1 MSTPT
6 SVRPLWKLVVALL
19 CAVALVAGPVAGASA
34 DEGGKV
40 TKEQLAQLKKASA
53 EDREKVRKIAVDK
66 YTDKI
71 CASVITEVIAF
82 PGQKALDICRDDVG
96 KQVNAVLDTPEKAIQ
111 DTPTFT
117 ALCGGLT
124 GPNMRNPGLKKACA
138 IKTVEDLVVKAAK
151 PVLAAVLS
159 DPTVMK
165 VLSAN
170 FKAFEVVKFFANPGD
185 AFEQLANHAHDEAV
199 KWTTRV
205 MGEVTASTDF
215 SASEDWFVNSWAAG
229 AGVGIL
235 LLAVMFLLM
244 IKDLG
249 SGELDEDEF
258 RSSLL
263 RWGPGA
269 MVVAV
274 FGPAVMSKLS
284 GVMSTMNQG
293 IIAARGDDLTEK
305 ILGFLQGIATMSA
318 ASSDM
323 GALLGILV
331 FLLMLIAAL
340 MLYIVFLVQH
350 FALILMAY
358 GIALMLGCLIN
369 PKWRPGVLKAATTWV
384 TVLFSKPLLL
394 IMMALIFTVPF
405 GSVGGGSGALAT
417 FAQIVL
423 ITLAM
428 GAVAF
433 SPLLLLKYIPMV
445 SSPGGSPWVSGAPGT
460 DGPGHADSSDGGDA
474 ETSHMAE
481 TADRANQRSHSDA
494 APDGDLSSGGP
505 SSSSS
510 ATTGGRSSGP
520 GDSSGDESSSAPVGS
535 DGSTSAKKASTQGGS
550 EPASSSSTGDS
561 EPGSSSPK
569 GDSQLA
575 NTGTKQSSGDSGSK
589 GAGSGPKRGGSGGG
603 AGSGGPGVGSA
614 SSSGGASA
622 GAGSGAGSASG
633 AGAAA
638 KGAGK
643 AAGGAA
649 SGVLVAAAAAKNV
662 GDTGRDVLVG
672 LNEDAANFQDYN
684 G

>member
-1 MSTPT
+1 MSTV
-6 SVRPLWKLVVALL
+6 SLRPLWKLVL
-19 CAVALVAGPVAGASA
+19 ALVCALALVIGPISSA
-34 DEGGKV
+34 FADDGGTV
-40 TKEQLAQLKKASA
+40 TKEQLAQLKKASP

-71 CASVITEVIAF
+71 CASVITEVIAL

-96 KQVNAVLDTPEKAIQ
+96 KQVNAVLDTPEKAVQ

-117 ALCGGLT
+117 AICGGLT

-165 VLSAN
+165 VLSVN
-170 FKAFEVVKFFANPGD
+170 VKALEVAKFFANPGD

-229 AGVGIL
+229 AGVGL
-235 LLAVMFLLM
+235 LLLGVMFLLM

-258 RSSLL
+258 RNSLL

-293 IIAARGDDLTEK
+293 IITARGDDLTEK

-318 ASSDM
+318 ASSDL

-340 MLYIVFLVQH
+340 MLYLVFLVQH

-358 GIALMLGCLIN
+358 GIAIMLGCLIN
-369 PKWRPGVLKAATTWV
+369 PKWRPGVLKAASTWV
-384 TVLFSKPLLL
+384 MVLFSKPLLL

-417 FAQIVL
+417 FAQLVL
-423 ITLAM
+423 VTLAM

-433 SPLLLLKYIPMV
+433 SPLLLLKYVPMV
-445 SSPGGSPWVSGAPGT
+445 SSPGGSPWVSGAPDT
-460 DGPGHADSSDGGDA
+460 DKPGRGDSSDGENS
-474 ETSHMAE
+474 ETSHMSE
-481 TADRANQRSHSDA
+481 TADKANQRSRSDSSNTE
-494 APDGDLSSGGP
+494 DSDSGGP
-505 SSSSS
+505 SSSSGS
-510 ATTGGRSSGP
+510 PSGGRSP
-520 GDSSGDESSSAPVGS
+520 GTGGDEGSSGAPAGS
-535 DGSTSAKKASTQGGS
+535 EGSTNAKN
-550 EPASSSSTGDS
+550 SSTKGGTEPTSSNAKGDS
-561 EPGSSSPK
+561 E
-569 GDSQLA
+569 LA
-575 NTGTKQSSGDSGSK
+575 NAGKKQSSGDSGSK
-589 GAGSGPKRGGSGGG
+589 SAGSGPKQGGNGGG
-603 AGSGGPGVGSA
+603 AGSGGPGA
-614 SSSGGASA
+614 SSAPSSSGASA
-622 GAGSGAGSASG
+622 GAGSGAGAASG
-633 AGAAA
+633 GAAA

-649 SGVLVAAAAAKNV
+649 SGVLVAAAAAKKV

>member
-1 MSTPT
+1 MSTVPL
-6 SVRPLWKLVVALL
+6 RPLWKLVL
-19 CAVALVAGPVAGASA
+19 ALVCALALVIGPISSA
-34 DEGGKV
+34 FADDGGTV
-40 TKEQLAQLKKASA
+40 TKEQLAQLKKASP

-71 CASVITEVIAF
+71 CASVITEVIAL

-96 KQVNAVLDTPEKAIQ
+96 KQVNAVLDTPEKAVQ

-117 ALCGGLT
+117 AICGGLT

-165 VLSAN
+165 VLSVN
-170 FKAFEVVKFFANPGD
+170 VKALEVAKFFANPGD

-229 AGVGIL
+229 AGVGL
-235 LLAVMFLLM
+235 LLLGVMFLLM

-258 RSSLL
+258 RNSLL

-293 IIAARGDDLTEK
+293 IITARGDDLTEK

-318 ASSDM
+318 ASSDL

-340 MLYIVFLVQH
+340 MLYLVFLVQH

-358 GIALMLGCLIN
+358 GIAIMLGCLIN
-369 PKWRPGVLKAATTWV
+369 PKWRPGVLKAASTWV
-384 TVLFSKPLLL
+384 MVLFSKPLLL

-417 FAQIVL
+417 FAQLVL
-423 ITLAM
+423 VTLAM

-433 SPLLLLKYIPMV
+433 SPLLLLKYVPMV
-445 SSPGGSPWVSGAPGT
+445 SSPGGSPWVSGAPDT
-460 DGPGHADSSDGGDA
+460 DKPGRGDSSDGENS
-474 ETSHMAE
+474 ETSHMSE
-481 TADRANQRSHSDA
+481 TADKANQRSRSDSSNTE
-494 APDGDLSSGGP
+494 DSDSGGP
-505 SSSSS
+505 SSSIGSPS
-510 ATTGGRSSGP
+510 GGRSP
-520 GDSSGDESSSAPVGS
+520 GTGGDEGSSGAPAGS
-535 DGSTSAKKASTQGGS
+535 EGSTNAKN
-550 EPASSSSTGDS
+550 SSTKGGTEPTSSNAKGDS
-561 EPGSSSPK
+561 E
-569 GDSQLA
+569 LA
-575 NTGTKQSSGDSGSK
+575 NAGKKQSSGDSGSK
-589 GAGSGPKRGGSGGG
+589 SAGSGPKQGGNGGG
-603 AGSGGPGVGSA
+603 AGSGGPGA
-614 SSSGGASA
+614 SSAPSSSGASA
-622 GAGSGAGSASG
+622 GAGSGAGAASG
-633 AGAAA
+633 GAAA

-649 SGVLVAAAAAKNV
+649 SGVLVAAAAAKKV

>member
-1 MSTPT
+1 MSTV
-6 SVRPLWKLVVALL
+6 SLRPLWKLVL
-19 CAVALVAGPVAGASA
+19 ALVCALALVIGPISSA
-34 DEGGKV
+34 FADDGGTV
-40 TKEQLAQLKKASA
+40 TKEQLAQLKKASP
-53 EDREKVRKIAVDK
+53 EDREKVRKIAMDK

-71 CASVITEVIAF
+71 CASVITEVIAL

-96 KQVNAVLDTPEKAIQ
+96 KQVNAVLDTPEKAVQ

-117 ALCGGLT
+117 AICGGLT

-165 VLSAN
+165 VLSVN
-170 FKAFEVVKFFANPGD
+170 LKALEVAKFFANPGD

-229 AGVGIL
+229 AGVGL
-235 LLAVMFLLM
+235 LLLGVMFLLM

-258 RSSLL
+258 RNSLL

-318 ASSDM
+318 ASSDL

-340 MLYIVFLVQH
+340 MLYLVFLVQH

-358 GIALMLGCLIN
+358 GIAIMLGCLIN
-369 PKWRPGVLKAATTWV
+369 PKWRPGVLKAASTWV
-384 TVLFSKPLLL
+384 MVLFSKPLLL

-417 FAQIVL
+417 FAQLVL
-423 ITLAM
+423 VTLAM

-433 SPLLLLKYIPMV
+433 SPLLLLKYVPMV
-445 SSPGGSPWVSGAPGT
+445 SSPGGSPWVSGAPDT
-460 DGPGHADSSDGGDA
+460 DKPGRGDSSDGENS
-474 ETSHMAE
+474 ETSHMSE
-481 TADRANQRSHSDA
+481 TADKANQRSRSDSSNTE
-494 APDGDLSSGGP
+494 DSDSGGP
-505 SSSSS
+505 SSSSGS
-510 ATTGGRSSGP
+510 PSGGRSP
-520 GDSSGDESSSAPVGS
+520 GTGGDEGSSGAPAGS
-535 DGSTSAKKASTQGGS
+535 EGSTNAKN
-550 EPASSSSTGDS
+550 SSTKGGTEPTSSNAKGDS
-561 EPGSSSPK
+561 E
-569 GDSQLA
+569 LA
-575 NTGTKQSSGDSGSK
+575 NAGKKQSSGDSGSK
-589 GAGSGPKRGGSGGG
+589 SAGSGPKQGGNGGG
-603 AGSGGPGVGSA
+603 AGSGGPGA
-614 SSSGGASA
+614 SSAPSSSGASA
-622 GAGSGAGSASG
+622 GAGSGAGAASG
-633 AGAAA
+633 GAAA

-649 SGVLVAAAAAKNV
+649 SGVLVAAAAAKKV

>member
-1 MSTPT
+1 MSL
-6 SVRPLWKLVVALL
+6 RPLWKLVL
-19 CAVALVAGPVAGASA
+19 ALVCALALVIGPISSA
-34 DEGGKV
+34 FADDGGTV
-40 TKEQLAQLKKASA
+40 TKEQLAQLKKASP

-71 CASVITEVIAF
+71 CASVITEVIAL

-96 KQVNAVLDTPEKAIQ
+96 KQVNAVLDTPEKAVQ

-117 ALCGGLT
+117 AICGGLT

-165 VLSAN
+165 VLSVN
-170 FKAFEVVKFFANPGD
+170 VKALEVAKFFANPGD

-229 AGVGIL
+229 AGVGL
-235 LLAVMFLLM
+235 LLLGVMFLLM

-258 RSSLL
+258 RNSLL

-318 ASSDM
+318 ASSDL

-340 MLYIVFLVQH
+340 MLYLVFLVQH

-358 GIALMLGCLIN
+358 GIAIMLGCLIN
-369 PKWRPGVLKAATTWV
+369 PKWRPGVLKAASTWV
-384 TVLFSKPLLL
+384 MVLFSKPLLL

-417 FAQIVL
+417 FAQLVL
-423 ITLAM
+423 VTLAM

-433 SPLLLLKYIPMV
+433 SPLLLLKYVPMV
-445 SSPGGSPWVSGAPGT
+445 SSPGGSPWVSGAPDT
-460 DGPGHADSSDGGDA
+460 DKPGRGDSSDGENS
-474 ETSHMAE
+474 ETSHMSE
-481 TADRANQRSHSDA
+481 TADKANQRSRSDSSNTE
-494 APDGDLSSGGP
+494 DSDSGGP
-505 SSSSS
+505 SSSSGS
-510 ATTGGRSSGP
+510 PSGGRSP
-520 GDSSGDESSSAPVGS
+520 GTGGDEGSSGAPAGS
-535 DGSTSAKKASTQGGS
+535 EGSTNAKN
-550 EPASSSSTGDS
+550 SSTKGGTEPTSSNAKGDS
-561 EPGSSSPK
+561 E
-569 GDSQLA
+569 LA
-575 NTGTKQSSGDSGSK
+575 NAGKKQSSGDSGSK
-589 GAGSGPKRGGSGGG
+589 SAGSGPKQGGNGGG
-603 AGSGGPGVGSA
+603 AGSGGPGA
-614 SSSGGASA
+614 SSAPSSSGASA
-622 GAGSGAGSASG
+622 GAGSGAGAASG
-633 AGAAA
+633 GAAA

-649 SGVLVAAAAAKNV
+649 SGVLVAAAAAKKV

>member
-1 MSTPT
+1 MSTV
-6 SVRPLWKLVVALL
+6 SLRPLWKLVLAVVCAL
-19 CAVALVAGPVAGASA
+19 ALVIGPISSA
-34 DEGGKV
+34 FADDGGTV
-40 TKEQLAQLKKASA
+40 TKEQLAQLKKASP

-71 CASVITEVIAF
+71 CASVITEVIAL

-96 KQVNAVLDTPEKAIQ
+96 KQVNAVLDTPEKAVQ

-117 ALCGGLT
+117 AICGGLT

-165 VLSAN
+165 VLSVN
-170 FKAFEVVKFFANPGD
+170 VKALEVAKFFANPGD

-229 AGVGIL
+229 AGVGL
-235 LLAVMFLLM
+235 LLLGVMFLLM

-258 RSSLL
+258 RNSLL

-293 IIAARGDDLTEK
+293 IITARGDDLTEK

-318 ASSDM
+318 ASSDL

-340 MLYIVFLVQH
+340 MLYLVFLVQH

-358 GIALMLGCLIN
+358 GIAIMLGCLIN
-369 PKWRPGVLKAATTWV
+369 PKWRPGVLKAASTWV
-384 TVLFSKPLLL
+384 MVLFSKPLLL

-417 FAQIVL
+417 FAQLVL
-423 ITLAM
+423 VTLAM

-433 SPLLLLKYIPMV
+433 SPLLLLKYVPMV
-445 SSPGGSPWVSGAPGT
+445 SSPGGSPWVSGAPDT
-460 DGPGHADSSDGGDA
+460 DKPGRGDSSDGENS
-474 ETSHMAE
+474 ETSHMSE
-481 TADRANQRSHSDA
+481 TADKANQRSRSDSSNTE
-494 APDGDLSSGGP
+494 DSDSGGP
-505 SSSSS
+505 SSSSGS
-510 ATTGGRSSGP
+510 PSGGRSP
-520 GDSSGDESSSAPVGS
+520 GTGGDEGSSGAPAGS
-535 DGSTSAKKASTQGGS
+535 EGSTNAKN
-550 EPASSSSTGDS
+550 SSTKGGTEPTSSNAKGDS
-561 EPGSSSPK
+561 E
-569 GDSQLA
+569 LA
-575 NTGTKQSSGDSGSK
+575 NAGKKQSSGDSGSK
-589 GAGSGPKRGGSGGG
+589 SAGSGPKQGGNGGG
-603 AGSGGPGVGSA
+603 AGSGGPGA
-614 SSSGGASA
+614 SSAPSSSGASA
-622 GAGSGAGSASG
+622 GAGSGAGAASG
-633 AGAAA
+633 GAAA

-649 SGVLVAAAAAKNV
+649 SGVLVAAAAAKKV

>member
-1 MSTPT
+1 MSL
-6 SVRPLWKLVVALL
+6 RPLWKLVL
-19 CAVALVAGPVAGASA
+19 ALVCALALVIGPISSA
-34 DEGGKV
+34 FADDGGTV
-40 TKEQLAQLKKASA
+40 TKEQLAQLKKASP

-71 CASVITEVIAF
+71 CASVITEVIAL
-82 PGQKALDICRDDVG
+82 PGQKALNICRDDVG
-96 KQVNAVLDTPEKAIQ
+96 KQVNAVLDTPEKAVQ

-117 ALCGGLT
+117 AICGGLT

-165 VLSAN
+165 VLSVN
-170 FKAFEVVKFFANPGD
+170 LKALEVAKFFANPGD

-229 AGVGIL
+229 AGVGL
-235 LLAVMFLLM
+235 LLLGVMFLLM

-258 RSSLL
+258 RNSLL

-318 ASSDM
+318 ASSDL

-340 MLYIVFLVQH
+340 MLYLVFLVQH

-358 GIALMLGCLIN
+358 GIAIMLGCLIN
-369 PKWRPGVLKAATTWV
+369 PKWRPGVLKAASTWV
-384 TVLFSKPLLL
+384 MVLFSKPLLL

-405 GSVGGGSGALAT
+405 GSVAGGSGALAT
-417 FAQIVL
+417 FAQLVL
-423 ITLAM
+423 VTLAM

-433 SPLLLLKYIPMV
+433 SPLLLLKYVPMV
-445 SSPGGSPWVSGAPGT
+445 SSPGGSPWVSGAPDT
-460 DGPGHADSSDGGDA
+460 DKPGRGDSSDGENS
-474 ETSHMAE
+474 ETSHMSE
-481 TADRANQRSHSDA
+481 TADKANQRSRSDSSNTE
-494 APDGDLSSGGP
+494 DSDSGGP
-505 SSSSS
+505 SSSSGS
-510 ATTGGRSSGP
+510 PSGGRSSGT
-520 GDSSGDESSSAPVGS
+520 GGDEGTSGAPAGS
-535 DGSTSAKKASTQGGS
+535 EGSTKAKN
-550 EPASSSSTGDS
+550 SSTKGGAEPTSSNAKGDS
-561 EPGSSSPK
+561 E
-569 GDSQLA
+569 LA
-575 NTGTKQSSGDSGSK
+575 NAGKKQSSGDSGSK
-589 GAGSGPKRGGSGGG
+589 SAGSGPKQGGNGGG
-603 AGSGGPGVGSA
+603 AGSGGPGASSA
-614 SSSGGASA
+614 PSSSGVSA
-622 GAGSGAGSASG
+622 GAGSGAGAASG
-633 AGAAA
+633 SAAA

-649 SGVLVAAAAAKNV
+649 SGVLVAAAAAKKV

>member
-1 MSTPT
+1 MSTV
-6 SVRPLWKLVVALL
+6 SLRPLWKLVL
-19 CAVALVAGPVAGASA
+19 ALVCALALVIGPISSA
-34 DEGGKV
+34 FADDGGTV
-40 TKEQLAQLKKASA
+40 TKEQLAQLKKASP

-71 CASVITEVIAF
+71 CASVITEVIAL

-96 KQVNAVLDTPEKAIQ
+96 KQVNAVLDTPEKAVQ

-117 ALCGGLT
+117 AICGGLT

-165 VLSAN
+165 VLSVN
-170 FKAFEVVKFFANPGD
+170 LKALEVAKFFANPGD

-229 AGVGIL
+229 AGVGL
-235 LLAVMFLLM
+235 LLLGVMFLLM

-258 RSSLL
+258 RNSLL

-318 ASSDM
+318 ASSDL

-340 MLYIVFLVQH
+340 MLYLVFLVQH

-358 GIALMLGCLIN
+358 GIAIMLGCLIN
-369 PKWRPGVLKAATTWV
+369 PKWRPGVLKAASTWV
-384 TVLFSKPLLL
+384 MVLFSKPLLL

-417 FAQIVL
+417 FAQLVL
-423 ITLAM
+423 VTLAM

-433 SPLLLLKYIPMV
+433 SPLLLLKYVPMV
-445 SSPGGSPWVSGAPGT
+445 SSPGGSPWVSGAPDT
-460 DGPGHADSSDGGDA
+460 DKPGRGDSSDGENS
-474 ETSHMAE
+474 ETSHMSE
-481 TADRANQRSHSDA
+481 TADKANQRSRSDSSNTE
-494 APDGDLSSGGP
+494 DSDSGGP
-505 SSSSS
+505 SSSSGS
-510 ATTGGRSSGP
+510 PSGGRSP
-520 GDSSGDESSSAPVGS
+520 GTGGDEGSSGAPAGS
-535 DGSTSAKKASTQGGS
+535 EGSTNAKN
-550 EPASSSSTGDS
+550 SSTKGGTEPTSSNAKGDS
-561 EPGSSSPK
+561 E
-569 GDSQLA
+569 LA
-575 NTGTKQSSGDSGSK
+575 NAGKKQSSGDSGSK
-589 GAGSGPKRGGSGGG
+589 SAGSGPKQGGNGGG
-603 AGSGGPGVGSA
+603 AGSGGPGA
-614 SSSGGASA
+614 SSAPSSSGASA
-622 GAGSGAGSASG
+622 GAGSGAGAASG
-633 AGAAA
+633 GAAA

-649 SGVLVAAAAAKNV
+649 SGVLVAAAAAKKV

>member
-1 MSTPT
+1 M
-6 SVRPLWKLVVALL
+6 
-19 CAVALVAGPVAGASA
+19 
-34 DEGGKV
+34 
-40 TKEQLAQLKKASA
+40 
-53 EDREKVRKIAVDK
+53 
-66 YTDKI
+66 
-71 CASVITEVIAF
+71 
-82 PGQKALDICRDDVG
+82 
-96 KQVNAVLDTPEKAIQ
+96 
-111 DTPTFT
+111 
-117 ALCGGLT
+117 
-124 GPNMRNPGLKKACA
+124 
-138 IKTVEDLVVKAAK
+138 KAAK

-165 VLSAN
+165 VLSVN
-170 FKAFEVVKFFANPGD
+170 LKALEVAKFFANPGD

-229 AGVGIL
+229 AGVGL
-235 LLAVMFLLM
+235 LLLGVMFLLM

-258 RSSLL
+258 RNSLL

-318 ASSDM
+318 ASSDL

-340 MLYIVFLVQH
+340 MLYLVFLVQH

-358 GIALMLGCLIN
+358 GIAIMLGCLIN
-369 PKWRPGVLKAATTWV
+369 PKWRPGVLKAASTWV
-384 TVLFSKPLLL
+384 MVLFSKPLLL

-417 FAQIVL
+417 FAQLVL
-423 ITLAM
+423 VTLAM

-433 SPLLLLKYIPMV
+433 SPLLLLKYVPMV
-445 SSPGGSPWVSGAPGT
+445 SSPGGSPWVSGAPDT
-460 DGPGHADSSDGGDA
+460 DKPGRGDSSDGENS
-474 ETSHMAE
+474 ETSHMSE
-481 TADRANQRSHSDA
+481 TADKANQRSRSDSSNTE
-494 APDGDLSSGGP
+494 DSDSGGP
-505 SSSSS
+505 SSSSGS
-510 ATTGGRSSGP
+510 PSGGRSP
-520 GDSSGDESSSAPVGS
+520 GTGGDEGSSGAPAGS
-535 DGSTSAKKASTQGGS
+535 EGSTNAKN
-550 EPASSSSTGDS
+550 SSTKGGTEPTSSNAKGDS
-561 EPGSSSPK
+561 E
-569 GDSQLA
+569 LA
-575 NTGTKQSSGDSGSK
+575 NAGKKQSSGDSGSK
-589 GAGSGPKRGGSGGG
+589 SAGSGPKQGGNGGG
-603 AGSGGPGVGSA
+603 AGSGGPGA
-614 SSSGGASA
+614 SSAPSSSGASA
-622 GAGSGAGSASG
+622 GAGSGAGAASG
-633 AGAAA
+633 GAAA

-649 SGVLVAAAAAKNV
+649 SGVLVAAAAAKKV

>member
-1 MSTPT
+1 M
-6 SVRPLWKLVVALL
+6 
-19 CAVALVAGPVAGASA
+19 
-34 DEGGKV
+34 
-40 TKEQLAQLKKASA
+40 
-53 EDREKVRKIAVDK
+53 
-66 YTDKI
+66 
-71 CASVITEVIAF
+71 
-82 PGQKALDICRDDVG
+82 
-96 KQVNAVLDTPEKAIQ
+96 
-111 DTPTFT
+111 
-117 ALCGGLT
+117 
-124 GPNMRNPGLKKACA
+124 
-138 IKTVEDLVVKAAK
+138 KAAK

-165 VLSAN
+165 VLSVN
-170 FKAFEVVKFFANPGD
+170 VKALEVAKFFANPGD

-229 AGVGIL
+229 AGVGL
-235 LLAVMFLLM
+235 LLLGVMFLLM

-258 RSSLL
+258 RNSLL

-293 IIAARGDDLTEK
+293 IITARGDDLTEK

-318 ASSDM
+318 ASSDL

-340 MLYIVFLVQH
+340 MLYLVFLVQH

-358 GIALMLGCLIN
+358 GIAIMLGCLIN
-369 PKWRPGVLKAATTWV
+369 PKWRPGVLKAASTWV
-384 TVLFSKPLLL
+384 MVLFSKPLLL

-417 FAQIVL
+417 FAQLVL
-423 ITLAM
+423 VTLAM

-433 SPLLLLKYIPMV
+433 SPLLLLKYVPMV
-445 SSPGGSPWVSGAPGT
+445 SSPGGSPWVSGAPDT
-460 DGPGHADSSDGGDA
+460 DKPGRGDSSDGENS
-474 ETSHMAE
+474 ETSHMSE
-481 TADRANQRSHSDA
+481 TADKANQRSRSDSSNTE
-494 APDGDLSSGGP
+494 DSDSGGP
-505 SSSSS
+505 SSSSGS
-510 ATTGGRSSGP
+510 PSGGRSP
-520 GDSSGDESSSAPVGS
+520 GTGGDEGSSGAPAGS
-535 DGSTSAKKASTQGGS
+535 EGSTNAKN
-550 EPASSSSTGDS
+550 SSTKGGTEPTSSNAKGDS
-561 EPGSSSPK
+561 E
-569 GDSQLA
+569 LA
-575 NTGTKQSSGDSGSK
+575 NAGKKQSSGDSGSK
-589 GAGSGPKRGGSGGG
+589 SAGSGPKQGGNGGG
-603 AGSGGPGVGSA
+603 AGSGGPGA
-614 SSSGGASA
+614 SSAPSSSGASA
-622 GAGSGAGSASG
+622 GAGSGAGAASG
-633 AGAAA
+633 GAAA

-649 SGVLVAAAAAKNV
+649 SGVLVAAAAAKKV

>member
-1 MSTPT
+1 MSTV
-6 SVRPLWKLVVALL
+6 SLRPLWKLVL
-19 CAVALVAGPVAGASA
+19 ALVCALALVIGPISSA
-34 DEGGKV
+34 FADDGGTV
-40 TKEQLAQLKKASA
+40 TKEQLAQLKKASP

-71 CASVITEVIAF
+71 CASVITEVIAL

-96 KQVNAVLDTPEKAIQ
+96 KQVNAVLDTPEKAVQ

-117 ALCGGLT
+117 AICGGLT

-165 VLSAN
+165 VLSVN
-170 FKAFEVVKFFANPGD
+170 VKALEVAKFFANPGD

-229 AGVGIL
+229 AGVGL
-235 LLAVMFLLM
+235 LLLGVMFLLM

-258 RSSLL
+258 RNSLL

-318 ASSDM
+318 ASSDL

-340 MLYIVFLVQH
+340 MLYLVFLVQH

-358 GIALMLGCLIN
+358 GIAIMLGCLIN
-369 PKWRPGVLKAATTWV
+369 PKWRPGVLKAASTWV
-384 TVLFSKPLLL
+384 MVLFSKPLLL

-417 FAQIVL
+417 FAQLVL
-423 ITLAM
+423 VTLAM

-433 SPLLLLKYIPMV
+433 SPLLLLKYVPMV
-445 SSPGGSPWVSGAPGT
+445 SSPGGSPWVSGAPDT
-460 DGPGHADSSDGGDA
+460 DKPGRGDSSDGENS
-474 ETSHMAE
+474 ETSHMSE
-481 TADRANQRSHSDA
+481 TADKANQRSRSDSSNTE
-494 APDGDLSSGGP
+494 DSDSGGP
-505 SSSSS
+505 SSSSGS
-510 ATTGGRSSGP
+510 PSGGRSP
-520 GDSSGDESSSAPVGS
+520 GTGGDEGSSGAPAGS
-535 DGSTSAKKASTQGGS
+535 EGSTNAKN
-550 EPASSSSTGDS
+550 SSTKGGTEPTSSNAKGDS
-561 EPGSSSPK
+561 E
-569 GDSQLA
+569 LA
-575 NTGTKQSSGDSGSK
+575 NAGKKQSSGDSGSK
-589 GAGSGPKRGGSGGG
+589 SAGSGPKQGGNGGG
-603 AGSGGPGVGSA
+603 AGSGGPGA
-614 SSSGGASA
+614 SSAPSSSGASA
-622 GAGSGAGSASG
+622 GAGSGAGAASG
-633 AGAAA
+633 GAAA

-649 SGVLVAAAAAKNV
+649 SGVLVAAAAAKKV

>member
-1 MSTPT
+1 MSTV
-6 SVRPLWKLVVALL
+6 SLRPLWKLVLALM
-19 CAVALVAGPVAGASA
+19 CALALVIGPISSA
-34 DEGGKV
+34 FADDGGTV
-40 TKEQLAQLKKASA
+40 TKEQLAQLKKASP

-71 CASVITEVIAF
+71 CASVITEVIAL

-96 KQVNAVLDTPEKAIQ
+96 KQVNAVLDTPEKAVQ

-117 ALCGGLT
+117 AICGGLT

-165 VLSAN
+165 VLSVN
-170 FKAFEVVKFFANPGD
+170 VKALEVAKFFANPGD

-229 AGVGIL
+229 AGVGL
-235 LLAVMFLLM
+235 LLLGVMFLLM

-258 RSSLL
+258 RNSLL

-293 IIAARGDDLTEK
+293 IITARGDDLTEK

-318 ASSDM
+318 ASSDL

-340 MLYIVFLVQH
+340 MLYLVFLVQH

-358 GIALMLGCLIN
+358 GIAIMLGCLIN
-369 PKWRPGVLKAATTWV
+369 PKWRPGVLKAASTWV
-384 TVLFSKPLLL
+384 MVLFSKPLLL

-417 FAQIVL
+417 FAQLVL
-423 ITLAM
+423 VTLAM

-433 SPLLLLKYIPMV
+433 SPLLLLKYVPMV
-445 SSPGGSPWVSGAPGT
+445 SSPGGSPWVSGAPDT
-460 DGPGHADSSDGGDA
+460 DKPGRGDSSDGENS
-474 ETSHMAE
+474 ETSHMSE
-481 TADRANQRSHSDA
+481 TADKANQRSRSDSSNTE
-494 APDGDLSSGGP
+494 DSDSGGP
-505 SSSSS
+505 SSSSGS
-510 ATTGGRSSGP
+510 PSGGRSP
-520 GDSSGDESSSAPVGS
+520 GTGGDEGSSGAPAGS
-535 DGSTSAKKASTQGGS
+535 EGSTNAKN
-550 EPASSSSTGDS
+550 SSTKGGTEPTSSNAKGDS
-561 EPGSSSPK
+561 E
-569 GDSQLA
+569 LA
-575 NTGTKQSSGDSGSK
+575 NAGKKQSSGDSGSK
-589 GAGSGPKRGGSGGG
+589 SAGSGPKQGGNGGG
-603 AGSGGPGVGSA
+603 AGSGGPGA
-614 SSSGGASA
+614 SSAPSSSGASA
-622 GAGSGAGSASG
+622 GAGSGAGAASG
-633 AGAAA
+633 GAAA

-649 SGVLVAAAAAKNV
+649 SGVLVAAAAAKKV

>member
-1 MSTPT
+1 
-6 SVRPLWKLVVALL
+6 VCAL
-19 CAVALVAGPVAGASA
+19 ALVIGPISSA
-34 DEGGKV
+34 FADDGGTV
-40 TKEQLAQLKKASA
+40 TKEQLAQLKKASP
-53 EDREKVRKIAVDK
+53 EDREKVRKIAMDK

-71 CASVITEVIAF
+71 CASVITEVIAL

-96 KQVNAVLDTPEKAIQ
+96 KQVNAVLDTPEKAVQ

-117 ALCGGLT
+117 AICGGLT

-165 VLSAN
+165 VLSVN
-170 FKAFEVVKFFANPGD
+170 LKALEVAKFFANPGD

-229 AGVGIL
+229 AGVGL
-235 LLAVMFLLM
+235 LLLGVMFLLM

-258 RSSLL
+258 RNSLL

-318 ASSDM
+318 ASSDL

-340 MLYIVFLVQH
+340 MLYLVFLVQH

-358 GIALMLGCLIN
+358 GIATMLGCLIN
-369 PKWRPGVLKAATTWV
+369 PKWRPGVLKAASTWV
-384 TVLFSKPLLL
+384 MVLFSKPLLL

-417 FAQIVL
+417 FAQLVL
-423 ITLAM
+423 VTLAM

-433 SPLLLLKYIPMV
+433 SPLLLLKYVPMV
-445 SSPGGSPWVSGAPGT
+445 SSPGGSPWVSGAPDT
-460 DGPGHADSSDGGDA
+460 DKPGRGDSSDGENS
-474 ETSHMAE
+474 ETSHMSE
-481 TADRANQRSHSDA
+481 TADKANQRSRSDSSNTE
-494 APDGDLSSGGP
+494 DSDSGGP
-505 SSSSS
+505 SSSSGS
-510 ATTGGRSSGP
+510 PSGGRSP
-520 GDSSGDESSSAPVGS
+520 GTGGDEGSSGAPAGS
-535 DGSTSAKKASTQGGS
+535 EGSTNAKN
-550 EPASSSSTGDS
+550 SSTKGGTEPTSSNAKGDS
-561 EPGSSSPK
+561 E
-569 GDSQLA
+569 LA
-575 NTGTKQSSGDSGSK
+575 NAGKKQSSGDSGSK
-589 GAGSGPKRGGSGGG
+589 SAGSGPKQGGNGGG
-603 AGSGGPGVGSA
+603 AGSGGPGA
-614 SSSGGASA
+614 SSAPSSSGASA
-622 GAGSGAGSASG
+622 GAGSGAGAASG
-633 AGAAA
+633 GAAA

-649 SGVLVAAAAAKNV
+649 SGVLVAAAAAKKV

>member
-1 MSTPT
+1 MST
-6 SVRPLWKLVVALL
+6 SASFKSCWKLVVALL
-19 CAVALVAGPVAGASA
+19 CALALVAGPVSSASA

-53 EDREKVRKIAVDK
+53 EDREKVRKVAVDK

-71 CASVITEVIAF
+71 CAGVFTQVLAL
-82 PGQKALDICRDDVG
+82 PGQKAMDICRDDVG
-96 KQVNAVLDTPEKAIQ
+96 KQINTILDTPEKAVQ

-117 ALCGGLT
+117 AICGGFS
-124 GPNMRNPGLKKACA
+124 GPNMRNLGLKKACA
-138 IKTVEDLVVKAAK
+138 VDNVKDLVSKVAK
-151 PVLAAVLS
+151 PVLVAVLS
-159 DPTVMK
+159 DPTVAK
-165 VLSAN
+165 VLATAS
-170 FKAFEVVKFFANPGD
+170 KAISVAKFFADPGD

-199 KWTTRV
+199 KWTTQV

-249 SGELDEDEF
+249 NGELDENEF
-258 RSSLL
+258 RNSLL

-274 FGPAVMSKLS
+274 FGPAVMSKLA

-293 IIAARGDDLTEK
+293 IIAARGDELTNK
-305 ILGFLQGIATMSA
+305 ILEFLQGIATMNS
-318 ASSDM
+318 ASSGM

-331 FLLMLIAAL
+331 FLVMLIAAL
-340 MLYIVFLVQH
+340 VLYVVFIVQH

-369 PKWRPGVLKAATTWV
+369 PKWRPGVLKAASTWV
-384 TVLFSKPLLL
+384 VVLFSKPLLL

-405 GSVGGGSGALAT
+405 GAVGGGSGALAT
-417 FAQIVL
+417 IAQIVL
-423 ITLAM
+423 VTLAM

-433 SPLLLLKYIPMV
+433 SPMLLLKYIPMV
-445 SSPGGSPWVSGAPGT
+445 SSPGGSPWVSGAPDT
-460 DGPGHADSSDGGDA
+460 ERPGRGDSPSDGDS

-481 TADRANQRSHSDA
+481 TADRANQRSQSDSSLT
-494 APDGDLSSGGP
+494 DGPSSGGP
-505 SSSSS
+505 SSSSG
-510 ATTGGRSSGP
+510 APAGNRSS
-520 GDSSGDESSSAPVGS
+520 SSGDGSEGESSSAPVGS
-535 DGSTSAKKASTQGGS
+535 EGSASAKKGSTPGG
-550 EPASSSSTGDS
+550 
-561 EPGSSSPK
+561 PGSGSSGSK
-569 GDSQLA
+569 GNSELA
-575 NTGTKQSSGDSGSK
+575 NTGAKQSSGDSGSK
-589 GAGSGPKRGGSGGG
+589 GADSGPKQGGSSGG
-603 AGSGGPGVGSA
+603 AGSGGPGAGSA
-614 SSSGGASA
+614 SGGASA
-622 GAGSGAGSASG
+622 GAGGGAASG
-633 AGAAA
+633 SGAAA

-649 SGVLVAAAAAKNV
+649 SGVLVAAAAAKKA

>member
-1 MSTPT
+1 MC
-6 SVRPLWKLVVALL
+6 AL
-19 CAVALVAGPVAGASA
+19 ALVIGPISSA
-34 DEGGKV
+34 FADDGGTV
-40 TKEQLAQLKKASA
+40 TKEQLAQLKKASP
-53 EDREKVRKIAVDK
+53 EDREKVRKIAMDK

-71 CASVITEVIAF
+71 CASVITEVIAL

-96 KQVNAVLDTPEKAIQ
+96 KQVNAVLDTPEKAVQ

-117 ALCGGLT
+117 AICGGLT

-165 VLSAN
+165 VLSVN
-170 FKAFEVVKFFANPGD
+170 LKALEVAKFFANPGD

-229 AGVGIL
+229 AGVGL
-235 LLAVMFLLM
+235 LLLGVMFLLM

-258 RSSLL
+258 RNSLL

-318 ASSDM
+318 ASSDL

-340 MLYIVFLVQH
+340 MLYLVFLVQH

-358 GIALMLGCLIN
+358 GIATMLGCLIN
-369 PKWRPGVLKAATTWV
+369 PKWRPGVLKAASTWV
-384 TVLFSKPLLL
+384 MVLFSKPLLL

-417 FAQIVL
+417 FAQLVL
-423 ITLAM
+423 VTLAM

-433 SPLLLLKYIPMV
+433 SPLLLLKYVPMV
-445 SSPGGSPWVSGAPGT
+445 SSPGGSPWVSGAPDT
-460 DGPGHADSSDGGDA
+460 DKPGRGDSSDGENS
-474 ETSHMAE
+474 ETSHMSE
-481 TADRANQRSHSDA
+481 TADKANQRSRSDSSNTE
-494 APDGDLSSGGP
+494 DSDSGGP
-505 SSSSS
+505 SSSSGS
-510 ATTGGRSSGP
+510 PSGGRSP
-520 GDSSGDESSSAPVGS
+520 GTGGDEGSSGAPAGS
-535 DGSTSAKKASTQGGS
+535 EGSTNAKN
-550 EPASSSSTGDS
+550 SSTKGGTEPTSSNAKGDS
-561 EPGSSSPK
+561 E
-569 GDSQLA
+569 LA
-575 NTGTKQSSGDSGSK
+575 NAGKKQSSGDSGSK
-589 GAGSGPKRGGSGGG
+589 SAGSGPKQGGNGGG
-603 AGSGGPGVGSA
+603 AGSGGPGA
-614 SSSGGASA
+614 SSAPSSSGASA
-622 GAGSGAGSASG
+622 GAGSGAGAASG
-633 AGAAA
+633 GAAA

-649 SGVLVAAAAAKNV
+649 SGVLVAAAAAKKV

>member
-1 MSTPT
+1 MSTV
-6 SVRPLWKLVVALL
+6 SLRPLWKLVL
-19 CAVALVAGPVAGASA
+19 ALVCALALVIGPISSA
-34 DEGGKV
+34 FADDGGTV
-40 TKEQLAQLKKASA
+40 TKEQLAQLKKASP
-53 EDREKVRKIAVDK
+53 EDREKVRKIAMDK

-71 CASVITEVIAF
+71 CASVITEVIAL

-96 KQVNAVLDTPEKAIQ
+96 KQVNAVLDTPEKAVQ

-117 ALCGGLT
+117 AICGGLT

-165 VLSAN
+165 VLSVN
-170 FKAFEVVKFFANPGD
+170 LKALEVAKFFANPGD

-229 AGVGIL
+229 AGVGL
-235 LLAVMFLLM
+235 LLLGVMFLLM

-258 RSSLL
+258 RNSLL

-318 ASSDM
+318 ASSDL

-340 MLYIVFLVQH
+340 MLYLVFLVQH

-358 GIALMLGCLIN
+358 GIATMLGCLIN
-369 PKWRPGVLKAATTWV
+369 PKWRPGVLKAASTWV
-384 TVLFSKPLLL
+384 MVLFSKPLLL

-417 FAQIVL
+417 FAQLVL
-423 ITLAM
+423 VTLAM

-433 SPLLLLKYIPMV
+433 SPLLLLKYVPMV
-445 SSPGGSPWVSGAPGT
+445 SSPGGSPWVSGAPDT
-460 DGPGHADSSDGGDA
+460 DKPGRGDSSDGENS
-474 ETSHMAE
+474 ETSHMSE
-481 TADRANQRSHSDA
+481 TADKANQRSRSDSSNTE
-494 APDGDLSSGGP
+494 DSDSGGP
-505 SSSSS
+505 SSSSGS
-510 ATTGGRSSGP
+510 PSGGRSP
-520 GDSSGDESSSAPVGS
+520 GTGGDEGSSGAPAGS
-535 DGSTSAKKASTQGGS
+535 EGSTNAKN
-550 EPASSSSTGDS
+550 SSTKGGTEPTSSNAKGDS
-561 EPGSSSPK
+561 E
-569 GDSQLA
+569 LA
-575 NTGTKQSSGDSGSK
+575 NAGKKQSSGDSGSK
-589 GAGSGPKRGGSGGG
+589 SAGSGPKQGGNGGG
-603 AGSGGPGVGSA
+603 AGSGGPGA
-614 SSSGGASA
+614 SSAPSSSGASA
-622 GAGSGAGSASG
+622 GAGSGAGAASG
-633 AGAAA
+633 GAAA

-649 SGVLVAAAAAKNV
+649 SGVLVAAAAAKKV

>member
-1 MSTPT
+1 MSL
-6 SVRPLWKLVVALL
+6 RPLWKLVL
-19 CAVALVAGPVAGASA
+19 ALVCALALVIGPISSA
-34 DEGGKV
+34 FADDGGTV
-40 TKEQLAQLKKASA
+40 TKEQLAQLKKASP

-71 CASVITEVIAF
+71 CASVITEVIAL

-96 KQVNAVLDTPEKAIQ
+96 KQVNAVLDTPEKAVQ

-117 ALCGGLT
+117 AICGGLT

-165 VLSAN
+165 VLSVN
-170 FKAFEVVKFFANPGD
+170 LKALEVAKFFANPGD

-229 AGVGIL
+229 AGVGL
-235 LLAVMFLLM
+235 LLLGVMFLLM

-258 RSSLL
+258 RNSLL

-318 ASSDM
+318 ASSDL

-340 MLYIVFLVQH
+340 MLYLVFLVQH

-358 GIALMLGCLIN
+358 GIAIMLGCLIN
-369 PKWRPGVLKAATTWV
+369 PKWRPGVLKAASTWV
-384 TVLFSKPLLL
+384 MVLFSKPLLL

-417 FAQIVL
+417 FAQLVL
-423 ITLAM
+423 VTLAM

-433 SPLLLLKYIPMV
+433 SPLLLLKYVPMV
-445 SSPGGSPWVSGAPGT
+445 SSPGGSPWVSGAPDT
-460 DGPGHADSSDGGDA
+460 DKPGRGDSSDGENS
-474 ETSHMAE
+474 ETSHMSE
-481 TADRANQRSHSDA
+481 TADKANQRSRSDSSNTE
-494 APDGDLSSGGP
+494 DSDSGGP
-505 SSSSS
+505 SSSSGS
-510 ATTGGRSSGP
+510 PSGGRSP
-520 GDSSGDESSSAPVGS
+520 GTGGDEGSSGAPAGS
-535 DGSTSAKKASTQGGS
+535 EGSTNAKN
-550 EPASSSSTGDS
+550 SSTKGGTEPTSSNAKGDS
-561 EPGSSSPK
+561 E
-569 GDSQLA
+569 LA
-575 NTGTKQSSGDSGSK
+575 NAGKKQSSGDSGSK
-589 GAGSGPKRGGSGGG
+589 SAGSGPKQGGNGGG
-603 AGSGGPGVGSA
+603 AGSGGPGA
-614 SSSGGASA
+614 SSAPSSSGASA
-622 GAGSGAGSASG
+622 GAGSGAGAASG
-633 AGAAA
+633 GAAA

-649 SGVLVAAAAAKNV
+649 SGVLVAAAAAKKV